1 MMRKALLLITV
12 GIASAA
18 ILIAISVIS
27 GLYNNNQISYSGG
40 SSSSNNTSTINDID
54 SKYRFI
60 PINESANVRGYISSQ
75 LHAYLT
81 WDELVKEHDTIIV
94 GEVVE
99 VRGSLVRK
107 SEVMYEGQKVEYG
120 IPYTY
125 SDIIVEKVLKGTNI
139 KEGDTIIVK
148 QTGGMLDEE
157 NIALSDSDVILKE
170 GERYVMFLLGPA
182 ELEWAKGL
190 IVYG

>member
-81 WDELVKEHDTIIV
+81 WDELVKEH
-94 GEVVE
+94 
-99 VRGSLVRK
+99 
-107 SEVMYEGQKVEYG
+107 
-120 IPYTY
+120 
-125 SDIIVEKVLKGTNI
+125 
-139 KEGDTIIVK
+139 
-148 QTGGMLDEE
+148 
-157 NIALSDSDVILKE
+157 
-170 GERYVMFLLGPA
+170 
-182 ELEWAKGL
+182 
-190 IVYG
+190 